1 MAFGLIFDMDGV
13 LFDSH
18 PAHRKVWREL
28 LQSLGKAV
36 SDDEL
41 DFIMDGARREEIL
54 RHFLGPLSP
63 EQISAYTNHKEALF
77 RKEEEHLKTVEGL
90 ESFLGRTEGASIPKV
105 VSTSAS
111 RARTIRLLDRHGLQ
125 NRFKAVVTADEVRK
139 GKSDPAI
146 FLRCARELLMPPRH
160 ILAIE
165 DAIPA
170 IRTAKGIGMKCV
182 GIGSGTRGAQ
192 LHEAGADLVVP
203 DFKPLLLSQV
213 AGLFQQIG

>member
-28 LQSLGKAV
+28 LQSLGKPV
-36 SDDEL
+36 SDGEL

-63 EQISAYTNHKEALF
+63 EQITAYTKHKEALF
-77 RKEEEHLKTVEGL
+77 RKEEEDLQTVQGLK
-90 ESFLGRTEGASIPKV
+90 SFLGRTESASIPKV
-105 VSTSAS
+105 VATSAS
-111 RARTIRLLDRHGLQ
+111 RARTRRMLDRHGLR
-125 NRFKAVVTADEVRK
+125 NRFKAIVTADEVRK

-146 FLRCARELLMPPRH
+146 FVRCARELLMPPRNV
-160 ILAIE
+160 LAIE

-182 GIGSGTRGAQ
+182 GIGTGARGAQ
-192 LHEAGADLVVP
+192 LREAGADLVIP

-213 AGLFQQIG
+213 MGLFDQKK